1 MTQPLGDLTLIVM
14 PPAWVA
20 GQAISRPLVVAG
32 SRTPATAT
40 LARLG
45 TNPNSTRTVPPRET
59 VAVRVEA
66 AIGAPQCAPQHHD
79 EIASGT
85 RFAPTLTYAAG
96 GRATPSSSATRVT
109 TPGG

>member
-1 MTQPLGDLTLIVM
+1 M

-20 GQAISRPLVVAG
+20 RHVISRPLAVAG
-32 SRTPATAT
+32 CRTPATAT
-40 LARLG
+40 LTRVG
-45 TNPNSTRTVPPRET
+45 TNPNSTRTVEPRET

-85 RFAPTLTYAAG
+85 RFAPALTYAAG
-96 GRATPSSSATRVT
+96 GRATPSTSATRAT